1 MQSGA
6 SLQSSRLPCAGMQAV
21 AGARVTLKQV
31 LECWVP
37 CNRDANTCS
46 CRPASRRCSGK
57 SYFLLLCAKHCSPEE
72 VQASYMP
79 VAPHSKVCG
88 WGSTAQGEQQ
98 PL

>member
-1 MQSGA
+1 MLGA
-6 SLQSSRLPCAGMQAV
+6 LQQGRKHLQLQASQQ
-21 AGARVTLKQV
+21 ALQWQV
-31 LECWVP
+31 
-37 CNRDANTCS
+37 
-46 CRPASRRCSGK
+46 
-57 SYFLLLCAKHCSPEE
+57 LLLCAKHCSPEE